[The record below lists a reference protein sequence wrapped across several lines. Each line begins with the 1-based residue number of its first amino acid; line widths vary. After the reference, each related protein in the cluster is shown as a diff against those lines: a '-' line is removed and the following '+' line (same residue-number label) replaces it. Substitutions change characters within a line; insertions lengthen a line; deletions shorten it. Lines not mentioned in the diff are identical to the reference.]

1 MCFGFSVMIAWAA
14 TRSKGHLR
22 SVWGHVSEICMG
34 SLIVYLVSFM
44 IVFPLPLFPW
54 LNTHTWNA
62 SHFQVLAWMYD
73 EYQSHEWVNKLIF
86 KNENNWRKQNGIP
99 QTNNQVLDWTYND
112 FKVLGICKL
121 LGVFKNELLWISID
135 NMVAI
140 NLKQLLHE
148 HDTDVI
154 PKWFLQ

>member
-22 SVWGHVSEICMG
+22 SVWGHVCCLYG
-34 SLIVYLVSFM
+34 VTDSLFGVLHDCVPPSFVSM
-44 IVFPLPLFPW
+44 AKYPYMDCIPLSSISMDVW
-54 LNTHTWNA
+54 WI
-62 SHFQVLAWMYD
+62 S
-73 EYQSHEWVNKLIF
+73 QSHEWVNKLIF
-86 KNENNWRKQNGIP
+86 KNKNNWRKQNGIP

-121 LGVFKNELLWISID
+121 LGIFKNELLWISID

-140 NLKQLLHE
+140 KQLLHE